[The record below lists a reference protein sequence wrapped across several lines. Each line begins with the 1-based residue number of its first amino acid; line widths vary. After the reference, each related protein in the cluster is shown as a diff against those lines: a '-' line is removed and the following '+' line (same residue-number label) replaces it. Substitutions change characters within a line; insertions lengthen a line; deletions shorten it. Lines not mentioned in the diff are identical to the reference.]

1 MKDRSLVR
9 ASDLAAWA
17 YCQRAWFLAQV
28 RQVPHQRPDVLE
40 RGVQAHR
47 RHGQRV
53 VQAARLQRAGWALA
67 GAGMLLLLA
76 GLALWL
82 LR

>member
-1 MKDRSLVR
+1 MDITCFE
-9 ASDLAAWA
+9 DL
-17 YCQRAWFLAQV
+17 L
-28 RQVPHQRPDVLE
+28 
-40 RGVQAHR
+40 
-47 RHGQRV
+47 
-53 VQAARLQRAGWALA
+53 QAARLQRAGWALA